1 MAEGTARVVR
11 RRKVSASAFSRVDG
25 SGGDLADAAAAQIR
39 QRIDAGHFQSG
50 QRLPSERDLADELGV
65 SRTVLRES
73 LRSLGSLGYVEVSA
87 GRGTF
92 VADPTDEWQSR
103 RLIDDWLRRNQ
114 AALRDL
120 IELRAA
126 IEPQALRGGTGDA
139 RAMAADLQPLIEAQA
154 AAIAESRPDDA
165 AEIDIEFHVRLSADS
180 PNQPLRSLAQAIIHR
195 ARQAA
200 HAAYRVH
207 AYNQG
212 SLRQH
217 RAIVAALANGDR
229 ARAADLLAE
238 HHLSRSDQVASYLER
253 GEPEPREPAELRAPT
268 PITRS
273 ASRRAPG

>member
-139 RAMAADLQPLIEAQA
+139 RAIAADLQPLIEAQA

-200 HAAYRVH
+200 HTAYRVQ

>member
-1 MAEGTARVVR
+1 MSDGAARVVR

-25 SGGDLADAAAAQIR
+25 SAGDLADAAAAQIR
-39 QRIDAGHFQSG
+39 ERIDAGHFQSG

-65 SRTVLRES
+65 SRAVLRES
-73 LRSLGSLGYVEVSA
+73 LRSLGSLGYVEASA

-126 IEPQALRGGTGDA
+126 IEPQALRGGAGDPTVL
-139 RAMAADLQPLIEAQA
+139 AADLLPLIEAQA
-154 AAIAESRPDDA
+154 AALSEGRSDDA
-165 AEIDIEFHVRLSADS
+165 AEIDLEFHIRLSASS
-180 PNQPLRSLAQAIIHR
+180 PNQPLRSLAHAIIGR
-195 ARQAA
+195 ARHAA
-200 HAAYRVH
+200 HAAYRVRT
-207 AYNQG
+207 YNQG

-229 ARAADLLAE
+229 GRAADLLAE

-253 GEPEPREPAELRAPT
+253 GEPELDGPADLI
-268 PITRS
+268 PIS
-273 ASRRAPG
+273 GMASRRAPG